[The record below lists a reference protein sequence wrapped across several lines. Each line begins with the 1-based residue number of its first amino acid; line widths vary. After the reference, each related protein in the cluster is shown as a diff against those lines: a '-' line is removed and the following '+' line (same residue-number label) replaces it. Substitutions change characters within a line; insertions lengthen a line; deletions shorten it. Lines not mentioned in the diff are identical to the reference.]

1 VIYPDELHRSTAA
14 EFEVGMQKRKIAYEK
29 QQSRVFIPH
38 AVKIDRFSNV

>member
-29 QQSRVFIPH
+29 QQSRVF
-38 AVKIDRFSNV
+38 SNFAMTAMFYCDK